1 MSNRND
7 NSLNKK
13 FSTNEVV
20 STSASSTISSLDRN
34 NKINLSLNDVSSRND
49 TSLSA
54 FSEKTPSSSRASQSY
69 QQELPL
75 DLQYSMENQKQTAK
89 IAKDNSF
96 HLSDSISTNS
106 SKYKSYSSSFTG
118 IDTALDRIYRPNKD
132 SNEYDIFRNLEKLL
146 IAQGNKQETNLLD
159 KLDQAKKSIDASLN
173 QAIADVDS
181 HKLETKQ
188 ELKETRNSV
197 LGTIALFAAFFTFV
211 SVNVNIF
218 TKAENVIQSIIFML
232 SFWLCIIGFV
242 SIFFFFLNKTKDT
255 IWNKSLEFYTI
266 IICISFTVILMFIL
280 FQSKDID
287 SYNEINK
294 HLLKIESENKQ
305 LKEENSKLN
314 NKILTQLKDV
324 DEQII
329 ELRKNQY
336 QLNNH

>member
-20 STSASSTISSLDRN
+20 SASISSATSSLDRS
-34 NKINLSLNDVSSRND
+34 NKINLSLNDVSSKND
-49 TSLSA
+49 TSSSILSN
-54 FSEKTPSSSRASQSY
+54 KTLSNGRTSQSY

-75 DLQYSMENQKQTAK
+75 DLQYSIESRKQVDKVT
-89 IAKDNSF
+89 NFNPSQ
-96 HLSDSISTNS
+96 LSDPISTNS
-106 SKYKSYSSSFTG
+106 SKYKSHSSSITS
-118 IDTALDRIYRPNKD
+118 IDTTRDRIYRPNKD
-132 SNEYDIFRNLEKLL
+132 SYEYDIFRNLEKLL
-146 IAQGNKQETNLLD
+146 IAQGNKQETSLLE
-159 KLDQAKKSIDASLN
+159 KLDEAKKSINASLN
-173 QAIADVDS
+173 QAISDVDS

-232 SFWLCIIGFV
+232 SFWLCIIGFI

-255 IWNKSLEFYTI
+255 VWNKSIEFYTI
-266 IICISFTVILMFIL
+266 IICMSFTVILMFVL
-280 FQSKDID
+280 FQNKDID
-287 SYNEINK
+287 SYEKINK
-294 HLLKIESENKQ
+294 QLSEIKSENKQ
-305 LKEENSKLN
+305 LKEKNSQLN
-314 NKILTQLKDV
+314 NKILTQLDGI

-336 QLNNH
+336 QLNNQ